1 MHEKE
6 SKFFR
11 LQKLPVVFIIYQNKE
26 HNFIWLNEYLSLHLR
41 MCSGGKSERETLNL
55 ADYATLY
62 TRENYKL
69 ITYKGH
75 RNVVSKIE
83 AGDVDTKIQKLYF
96 TIFKH

>member
-1 MHEKE
+1 M
-6 SKFFR
+6 
-11 LQKLPVVFIIYQNKE
+11 QKNGVDE
-26 HNFIWLNEYLSLHLR
+26 
-41 MCSGGKSERETLNL
+41 CSGGKSERETLNL

-75 RNVVSKIE
+75 RNVVSRTE